1 MKIIY
6 EFREIDELLRSPQM
20 HEVISTYYFANNPM
34 CRMSVVADYQRYGE
48 AKFWLMSDM
57 MEPIKEIRLID
68 YLAIIYEVLK
78 YKIPY
83 QLGYDD

>member
-20 HEVISTYYFANNPM
+20 HEVFSVCYLASNPVS
-34 CRMSVVADYQRYGE
+34 RMSIVADYQRFSE
-48 AKFWLMSDM
+48 PKFWLMGDGM
-57 MEPIKEIRLID
+57 VPIKEIRLNDFLTIV
-68 YLAIIYEVLK
+68 YEVLK

-83 QLGYDD
+83 RPTYED